1 MEEKGNNCAWSRS
14 CDWEKFD
21 SSVSGWVFFDMG
33 FDNESMRNIPNPS
46 HRTSFVLH
54 RVIGSDKI
62 VDGAVK
68 LESLVAVAG
77 EL

>member
-1 MEEKGNNCAWSRS
+1 
-14 CDWEKFD
+14 
-21 SSVSGWVFFDMG
+21 MG
-33 FDNESMRNIPNPS
+33 FDSESMRNISNPS

-54 RVIGSDKI
+54 RVIGSDRT
-62 VDGAVK
+62 VDGAVR